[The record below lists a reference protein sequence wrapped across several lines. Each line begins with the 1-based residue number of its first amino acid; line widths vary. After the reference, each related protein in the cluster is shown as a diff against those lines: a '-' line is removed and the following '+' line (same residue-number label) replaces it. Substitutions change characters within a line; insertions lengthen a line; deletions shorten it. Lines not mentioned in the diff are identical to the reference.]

1 MGLTVNALLLE
12 SDAAF
17 LPLSP
22 EDVLRTHNPPWTVI
36 LPGDDEHAQEH
47 LMRIARAVTGPC
59 LYFHYFDDDMF
70 FLHLYVD
77 GKRAASLSTHPEAG
91 RTSHVERISW
101 AFFGDDE
108 ITPALKLI
116 SKTVMLE
123 EQLAL
128 AEEALGVSLTDHID
142 FEPRTVPR
150 GTEVFTAV
158 TARLK
163 ALKNRKNAY
172 RPMLLDAGE
181 IPPALLEEHP
191 PAPRCTDIPGAQLTY
206 ETKHKGPN
214 RIWLKNIS
222 DGSILH
228 EAVVNGEIFDKVWWM
243 PEYRQYVTFSRT
255 VWVDGAGWKIL
266 CTQFDEHL
274 TLLREVYLPPHT
286 RLPGMLTRR
295 EGTTFW
301 SGQWKDDRIQIL
313 DIADLSLRYVLP
325 EDRVLFRGLP
335 TAELVWGSKGDAD
348 IILFDRTGRLL
359 SRHRF
364 KGDHARL
371 HTLDGVMYVLDE
383 DLAGFRTPY
392 GGPDVLRVWRLDKI

>member
-1 MGLTVNALLLE
+1 MGLSVHTLLLQG
-12 SDAAF
+12 STAF
-17 LPLSP
+17 LPLDKG
-22 EDVLRTHNPPWTVI
+22 DVIRSHNPPWTVI
-36 LPGDDEHAQEH
+36 LPGDFDGGTEH
-47 LMRIARAVTGPC
+47 LMRIARAVSGPC
-59 LYFHYFDDDMF
+59 LYFAYFDDDMF
-70 FLHLYVD
+70 SLHLYVD
-77 GKRAASLSTHPEAG
+77 GKREASLSTHPEAG

-101 AFFGDDE
+101 AFFGDDSA
-108 ITPALKLI
+108 TKALKLI
-116 SKTVMLE
+116 SKTCMLE

-128 AEEALGVSLTDHID
+128 AEEALGASLLEHIE
-142 FEPRTVPR
+142 FEPRYVER
-150 GTEVFTAV
+150 GHAVYDAV

-172 RPMLLDAGE
+172 RAVPVPEWE
-181 IPPALLEEHP
+181 IPPALRTGDVSS
-191 PAPRCTDIPGAQLTY
+191 PRYTDIPDAQLTW

-214 RIWLKNIS
+214 RIWLKRIS

-255 VWVDGAGWKIL
+255 VWVDGSGWKIL
-266 CTQFDEHL
+266 CTQFDERL

-313 DIADLSLRYVLP
+313 DIADLSLRYVQP
-325 EDRVLFRGLP
+325 EDRVIFRGLP
-335 TAELVWGSKGDAD
+335 TEELIYGSKGDSD
-348 IILFDRTGRLL
+348 VILFDRTGCLI

-364 KGDHARL
+364 KGDYVHL
-371 HTLDGVMYVLDE
+371 DTVDGVMYAIETQYSDTGRVE
-383 DLAGFRTPY
+383 H
-392 GGPDVLRVWRLDKI
+392 VWRLDKI